1 MKNLAKALAAVTV
14 ASALVFSGPVAAN
27 AAYSYKT
34 YTTTNLS
41 HCIAV
46 EKAKARTTVVHRSCA
61 PVYSA
66 TTGRWT
72 GEYSVTFRK

>member
-1 MKNLAKALAAVTV
+1 MKKLAKTLATLTV
-14 ASALVFSGPVAAN
+14 ASALVLTAPLAAN

-34 YTTTNLS
+34 FTTTSLD
-41 HCIAV
+41 HCLKV
-46 EKAKARTTVVHRSCA
+46 EKAKGKSTTVHRSCA